1 MQNILAKIGAFFEA
15 HVEKF
20 VLAVSGIVGLWL
32 LMMFVVMSPN
42 KVTYDKK
49 TFSPGSIDG
58 YINENKAR
66 LVLNELNQ
74 SSTASAQTY
83 VSILDGSVDVNDDRM
98 EGFGNSLP
106 EGFLGLLSC
115 SIDHIES
122 GAGVRVVSKDTPV
135 IKTDGRQYALPYV
148 GGVSQVQVE
157 HIRAAAYLP
166 AEPVSDENTYQSVD
180 HDVNDVDLVTVQAR
194 FDTASLRERFYES
207 FAGGG
212 LPAAWQDD
220 VMAKPVFA
228 AVHLQRQ
235 EQLTDGS
242 WTPWSDVR
250 QIATLPQTETYSAI
264 EKASELPAGGIRVRM
279 IRLNEE
285 TVRTNILQAP
295 AYEMATTYEEWLP
308 PEFHGKYQVE
318 RQKEEA
324 AKRREERDAERE
336 SNRDTNSSRGRQRP
350 GMNNQ
355 QGAGGRNNIGGM
367 GNETGRR
374 SRRGNNATGND
385 RNALPGGRGGAT
397 TGRGR
402 GGTRGNQRGGA
413 DDLYGGYGAMP
424 GGRGG
429 LLGQVSALEKVF
441 EAFEEIRLNPME
453 EFTRLDE
460 IVFWS
465 HDDSMDPGKIYRY
478 RIRLGVL
485 NPVAGLGYVSQKDI
499 AFKDQV
505 ILWSDFSTQT
515 EPVEIP
521 ERLYFFA
528 NTFQAASS
536 AVSVEVAKFD
546 NGYWRS
552 SIFSVKPGETIG
564 RVVEIEPE
572 EDERQNQYNYPGA
585 RGGMGL
591 AAPEPE
597 MIDFST
603 NTVFV
608 ASERVNK
615 WIGNKTLR
623 SQVSDYMLYSDNGMD
638 IQRIPIGS
646 KNWPERLKT
655 AYGIVK
661 RLQKEPIEDFRSFG
675 SSRTSSNSMGLGG
688 QMGVGMGL
696 YGR

>member
-20 VLAVSGIVGLWL
+20 VLAVAGIVGLWL
-32 LMMFVVMSPN
+32 LMVFVVMGPN
-42 KVTYDKK
+42 EVSYDNK
-49 TFSPGSIDG
+49 TFSPGKIDG
-58 YINENKAR
+58 YINDNKAR

-74 SSTASAQTY
+74 SSTAIDQTY
-83 VSILDGSVDVNDDRM
+83 VSILDGSVDVTDDRM
-98 EGFGNSLP
+98 EGFGKALP
-106 EGFLGLLSC
+106 DGFLGLLSC
-115 SIDHIES
+115 SIDHIDS
-122 GAGVRVVSKDTPV
+122 GVGARAVAKDTPAV
-135 IKTDGRQYALPYV
+135 KTDGRQYALPYV

-166 AEPVSDENTYQSVD
+166 SEPVTDENAYQSVD

-235 EQLTDGS
+235 EQLPDGS
-242 WTPWSDVR
+242 WAPWADVR
-250 QIATLPQTETYSAI
+250 QIATLPQSETYSPI
-264 EKASELPAGGIRVRM
+264 EKANELPAGGIRVRM
-279 IRLNEE
+279 IRLNDE
-285 TVRTNILQAP
+285 TVRTNILQPP
-295 AYEMATTYEEWLP
+295 AYEIASTYEEWLP
-308 PEFHGKYQVE
+308 PELHGKYRVE

-324 AKRREERDAERE
+324 AKRREEREAERD
-336 SNRDTNSSRGRQRP
+336 SNRDTNSSRNRQRP

-355 QGAGGRNNIGGM
+355 QGAGGRNIGGM

-374 SRRGNNATGND
+374 PRRGSGATGND
-385 RNALPGGRGGAT
+385 RNAMPGGRGGAT
-397 TGRGR
+397 AGRGR
-402 GGTRGNQRGGA
+402 GGARGNQRGGV
-413 DDLYGGYGAMP
+413 DDLYAGYGAMP
-424 GGRGG
+424 GGRGDA
-429 LLGQVSALEKVF
+429 LGQVSALEKVF
-441 EAFEEIRLNPME
+441 QAFEEIRLNPME
-453 EFTRLDE
+453 DFARLDE
-460 IVFWS
+460 IVFWN

-505 ILWSDFSTQT
+505 ILWSDFSAQT

-528 NTFQAASS
+528 NTFQAATD

-585 RGGMGL
+585 RGGIGL
-591 AAPEPE
+591 APPEPE

-603 NTVFV
+603 DIVFV

-615 WIGNKTLR
+615 WTGDKALR
-623 SQVSDYMLYSDNGMD
+623 SQVSFDMLYSDNGVD
-638 IQRIPIGS
+638 IQRLPIGS

-661 RLQKEPIEDFRSFG
+661 KLQKETIEDFRSFG

-688 QMGVGMGL
+688 QMGMGMDL